1 VKRRRGPTA
10 RTRAVEALRQVLEK
24 GQPAAPLVADFA
36 RGLSAA
42 DQDLLRELALGVLRW
57 KDALDAEIAGVSRV
71 PLARLAP
78 NLREI
83 LEVALYQLRHLDRV
97 PPYAAVSE
105 AVEQAR
111 ASGGEGAARLVNG
124 ILRGILL
131 LPAPTPP
138 HPDPLPPGGER
149 GNRGLPLRAGEGRS
163 EGRPT
168 ARELARFY
176 SHPPFLVERWLERFG
191 AEATRRVL
199 QADNTAP
206 LLDLLADPRR
216 SGREDLRAALL
227 SEGIATE
234 PSPLSPLAL
243 TVLRGHPL
251 RSRLFA
257 EGRFAVQDVGSVLL
271 PLLLPEGDWLVDLAA
286 APGGKSLS
294 AVLHGRARRTVA
306 LDRSIA
312 RLGRVVENVRRLDLP
327 AIRPV
332 GGEFSAVPLGRDRWD
347 RVLLD
352 APCSGTGTLRK
363 NPEIR
368 YRLSEAAIER
378 ISALQEQALGAALE
392 LLAPGGFL
400 LYATCSLEA
409 EENER
414 VVERVLARSSGF
426 SPAAIEPPDALR
438 PLVAGSRFRIL
449 PDSRADGFTAHLI
462 RREAGPAAAG

>member
-24 GQPAAPLVADFA
+24 GRPASPLVADLA

-42 DQDLLRELALGVLRW
+42 DQDLLRELVLGVLRW

-83 LEVALYQLRHLDRV
+83 LEVGLYQLRHLDRV
-97 PPYAAVSE
+97 PSYAAVSE
-105 AVEQAR
+105 AVDHAR

-124 ILRGILL
+124 VLRGILL
-131 LPAPTPP
+131 LPPPTPP
-138 HPDPLPPGGER
+138 PLTPPSPPDGER
-149 GNRGLPLRAGEGRS
+149 GDSRE
-163 EGRPT
+163 E

-176 SHPPFLVERWLERFG
+176 SHPRFLIERWLERFG
-191 AEATRRVL
+191 AEETRRVL
-199 QADNTAP
+199 EADNTAP
-206 LLDLLADPRR
+206 LLDLLTDPRR
-216 SGREDLRAALL
+216 GTRDDLRAALL
-227 SEGIATE
+227 PEGIPTE
-234 PSPLSPLAL
+234 PSRLSPLAL
-243 TVLRGHPL
+243 TVLGGHPL
-251 RSRLFA
+251 RSRSFA
-257 EGRFAVQDVGSVLL
+257 EGRFAIQDVGSLML

-306 LDRSIA
+306 VDRSIA
-312 RLGRVVENVRRLDLP
+312 RLGRVAENVERLGLP
-327 AIRPV
+327 AVRPV
-332 GGEFSAVPLGRDRWD
+332 AGEFSAVPLESGRWD

-368 YRLSEAAIER
+368 YRLSGAAIER
-378 ISALQEQALGAALE
+378 ISRLQEEALEAALG
-392 LLAPGGFL
+392 LLSPGGFL

-414 VVERVLARSSGF
+414 VVEKVLARRSGF
-426 SPAAIEPPDALR
+426 SPAAIDPPEALR
-438 PLVAGSRFRIL
+438 PFVTGARFRIL
-449 PDSRADGFTAHLI
+449 PDSRADGFTAHLV
-462 RREAGPAAAG
+462 RREPGGHHRGTPGAPNP

>member
-10 RTRAVEALRQVLEK
+10 RTRAVETLRQVLEK
-24 GQPAAPLVADFA
+24 GRPASPLVAEFA

-42 DQDLLRELALGVLRW
+42 DQDFLRELVLGVLRW
-57 KDALDAEIAGVSRV
+57 KSALDAEIAGVSRV
-71 PLARLAP
+71 PLGKLAP

-105 AVEQAR
+105 AVDHAR
-111 ASGGEGAARLVNG
+111 TSGGEGASRLVNG
-124 ILRGILL
+124 VLRGILL
-131 LPAPTPP
+131 LPAPAPP
-138 HPDPLPPGGER
+138 APG
-149 GNRGLPLRAGEGRS
+149 AG
-163 EGRPT
+163 
-168 ARELARFY
+168 ARELARHF
-176 SHPPFLVERWLERFG
+176 SHPLFLVERWLERFG
-191 AEATRRVL
+191 PEDTREVL
-199 QADNTAP
+199 EADNVAP

-216 SGREDLRAALL
+216 GSREDLRAGLL

-234 PSPLSPLAL
+234 ASPLSLLAL
-243 TVLRGHPL
+243 TVLAGNPL

-257 EGRFAVQDVGSVLL
+257 EGRFGVQDVGSLVL

-294 AVLHGRARRTVA
+294 AVLHGRVRRAVA
-306 LDRSIA
+306 VDRSVA
-312 RLGRVVENVRRLDLP
+312 RLARVLENVGRLRLP
-327 AIRPV
+327 VIRPV
-332 GGEFSAVPLGRDRWD
+332 AGEFSALPLAPGRWD

-368 YRLSEAAIER
+368 YRIGAGAIER
-378 ISALQEQALGAALE
+378 ISGLQEEALSASLE

-414 VVERVLARSSGF
+414 VVERVLARSAGF
-426 SPAAIEPPDALR
+426 STAPIEPPAALR
-438 PLVAGSRFRIL
+438 PFVAGDRFRIL
-449 PDSRADGFTAHLI
+449 PDARSDGFTAHLI
-462 RREAGPAAAG
+462 RRRP